1 MAIAIDNMIEEI
13 KKPVD
18 SEVNGSAR
26 KAELQS
32 IKQTA
37 IDCKELIIERQKLEQ
52 MVKELKEN
60 GQIEEDKDYSGGF
73 AERFSKVIGCLKS
86 PLNSI
91 VTSLTQ
97 SGSERQ
103 RMKNWASTEDQDN
116 KRMNVIGSNG
126 NDGQHYDWNGEYED

>member
-1 MAIAIDNMIEEI
+1 MNSMQVAIDNMIDEI

-18 SEVNGSAR
+18 PEAGGSAR

-52 MVKELKEN
+52 MVKQLRDN

-73 AERFSKVIGCLKS
+73 AERFSK
-86 PLNSI
+86 
-91 VTSLTQ
+91 
-97 SGSERQ
+97 
-103 RMKNWASTEDQDN
+103 
-116 KRMNVIGSNG
+116 
-126 NDGQHYDWNGEYED
+126 

>member
-1 MAIAIDNMIEEI
+1 MAKTTTGSRSRSSSTNFKTVDASQRLMDSMAIAIDNMIEEI

-52 MVKELKEN
+52 MVKELNEN

-73 AERFSKVIGCLKS
+73 AERFSK
-86 PLNSI
+86 
-91 VTSLTQ
+91 
-97 SGSERQ
+97 
-103 RMKNWASTEDQDN
+103 
-116 KRMNVIGSNG
+116 
-126 NDGQHYDWNGEYED
+126 